1 MKPYWGTEFEE
12 TNLKKGEDIENK
24 IRQLAF
30 KRLDIKKQ
38 RMKNLL
44 KIAIPDEA
52 LYREIM
58 LSLGYKNNKAQF
70 LELAMIT
77 PYSEIRKL
85 NDKIAIELALLH
97 RAGFIDANGKL
108 ENFDFS
114 LKMDKNV
121 WNLKGVRPANQPQN
135 RIKQISHLLSETV
148 AKDGIFSFFK
158 SRIEENYFDGWVKD
172 FKLNQKIANSTVK
185 KIMNFSGIG
194 EQRKADMFFNIIL
207 PFFLV
212 IYENEQN
219 EKLKEFLENLYEYH
233 KPLSPNS
240 VIKSIMR
247 RFNIKN
253 VSSVRKYMGLIQLYH
268 EIMGKV
274 SHEEI

>member
-1 MKPYWGTEFEE
+1 MVKESQNIEKQLME
-12 TNLKKGEDIENK
+12 LASRRLELKKM
-24 IRQLAF
+24 
-30 KRLDIKKQ
+30 
-38 RMKNLL
+38 RMTNLL
-44 KIAIPDEA
+44 KIALPDEA

-58 LSLGYKNNKAQF
+58 LSLGYKNNKVQF

-85 NDKIAIELALLH
+85 KDKIVIELALLH

-121 WNLKGVRPANQPQN
+121 WNLRGVRPANQPQN

-148 AKDGIFSFFK
+148 VKDGIFNFFK
-158 SRIEENYFDGWVKD
+158 SRIEKNYFDGWGKD
-172 FKLNQKIANSTVK
+172 FKLNQKIANKIVK
-185 KIMNFSGIG
+185 KIMSFSGIG

-240 VIKSIMR
+240 VIKSMMR
-247 RFNIKN
+247 RFKIKN
-253 VSSVRKYMGLIQLYH
+253 ISSVREYMGLIQLYH

-274 SHEEI
+274 NHEEI

>member
-148 AKDGIFSFFK
+148 AKDGIFNFFK

-240 VIKSIMR
+240 VIKSMMR